1 MTSWDGKD
9 LESSTKWLVKKFSDV
24 YFHETVNS
32 HIHRLLDTDFACRR
46 LHETVSQFMARAK
59 KVEKFMNS
67 KRFAAGKDGQGL
79 QGLARD
85 LRARCREVVSRQGE
99 RIPK

>member
-1 MTSWDGKD
+1 MWRSVQKTIGFVGFCCGGP
-9 LESSTKWLVKKFSDV
+9 LEA
-24 YFHETVNS
+24 
-32 HIHRLLDTDFACRR
+32 LLKPASRCGDAESKASA
-46 LHETVSQFMARAK
+46 LHDSVVFMARAK